1 MKSRDELKEGEL
13 KIEQFLTHLAVHKK
27 VAPSTQN
34 QAMNALIF
42 LYKKVLKQTLVQK
55 IDAVR
60 AKSRKNIPV
69 VMTLEE
75 VIKVISYERS
85 FTVGRKISVWMRVE
99 DYRSYSIVKEKIGKN
114 LRNLTLC
121 LYTSNGVTV
130 NAKSLIEDHHILWS
144 TKAELNDLLEDSG
157 LRRLPDFD

>member
-69 VMTLEE
+69 VMT
-75 VIKVISYERS
+75 
-85 FTVGRKISVWMRVE
+85 
-99 DYRSYSIVKEKIGKN
+99 
-114 LRNLTLC
+114 
-121 LYTSNGVTV
+121 
-130 NAKSLIEDHHILWS
+130 
-144 TKAELNDLLEDSG
+144 DS
-157 LRRLPDFD
+157 